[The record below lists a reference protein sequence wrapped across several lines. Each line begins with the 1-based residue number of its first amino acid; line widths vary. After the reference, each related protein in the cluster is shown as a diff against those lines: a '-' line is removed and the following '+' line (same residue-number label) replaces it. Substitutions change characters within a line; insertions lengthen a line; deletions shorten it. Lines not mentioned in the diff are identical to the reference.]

1 MKEMLMNQILNLLL
15 DIDCNIILYDY
26 KEDKSEILFNLE
38 KDELGIDKDI
48 KEQRFFVFGYPYYI
62 RISEDYIAVTTDYGC
77 ILVKYN

>member
-1 MKEMLMNQILNLLL
+1 MNN
-15 DIDCNIILYDY
+15 Y

-38 KDELGIDKDI
+38 KDELGIDNDI